1 MYSRERVLT
10 ILPLLQRSD
19 VSGPSR
25 LNKKTEQI
33 STGKAET
40 QMRYIYDISIVSKP
54 MNLHER
60 AINYGEL
67 TWGLFPFRYGN
78 EYVNMILIHTQSTL
92 TSVVTV
98 TTQWT

>member
-25 LNKKTEQI
+25 LNKKKI
-33 STGKAET
+33 
-40 QMRYIYDISIVSKP
+40 QMSNYDISIVTKP
-54 MNLHER
+54 MNLHET

-98 TTQWT
+98 TTQWTLSI